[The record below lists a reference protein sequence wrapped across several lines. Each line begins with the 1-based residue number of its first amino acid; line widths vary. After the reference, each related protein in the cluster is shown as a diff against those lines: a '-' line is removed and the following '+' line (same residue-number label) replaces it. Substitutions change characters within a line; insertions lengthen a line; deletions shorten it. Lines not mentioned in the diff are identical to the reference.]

1 MNKIVNSEKFSLAD
15 FFFLKKMITPVFMTV
30 IYWITL
36 VLIAI
41 GGLGMIFASFASFQ
55 YSFFG
60 GMFTLISG
68 IVTLVV
74 GIISARIGFELI
86 CVLFNINRNIEKL
99 ALNKDDNTN
108 DSSNEQTIISQ
119 DKF

>member
-1 MNKIVNSEKFSLAD
+1 MKKIVNSENFSLAD
-15 FFFLKKMITPVFMTV
+15 FFFFKKMITPVFITF

-36 VLIAI
+36 VFIAL
-41 GGLGMIFASFASFQ
+41 GGLGVIFASFASFQ

-68 IVTLVV
+68 IFTLVV

-99 ALNKDDNTN
+99 ALNKDDDLNN
-108 DSSNEQTIISQ
+108 RSDDQTTISQ
-119 DKF
+119 N

>member
-1 MNKIVNSEKFSLAD
+1 MKKIINSENFSLAD
-15 FFFLKKMITPVFMTV
+15 FFFFKKMITPVFMTV

-99 ALNKDDNTN
+99 ALNKDDDLNN
-108 DSSNEQTIISQ
+108 RSDDQTTISQ
-119 DKF
+119 N

>member
-1 MNKIVNSEKFSLAD
+1 MNKIVNSEKFSLGD

-30 IYWITL
+30 IYWVTL
-36 VLIAI
+36 ALIAI
-41 GGLGMIFASFASFQ
+41 GGLGMFFASFAGFR

-60 GMFTLISG
+60 GMFGLIGSIITLIIGFISTR
-68 IVTLVV
+68 IV
-74 GIISARIGFELI
+74 FELI
-86 CVLFNINRNIEKL
+86 CVLFNINRNLEKL

>member
-1 MNKIVNSEKFSLAD
+1 MKKIINSENFSLAD
-15 FFFLKKMITPVFMTV
+15 FFFFKKMITPVFITV

-36 VLIAI
+36 VFIAL
-41 GGLGMIFASFASFQ
+41 GGLGVIFASFASFQ

-99 ALNKDDNTN
+99 ALNKDDDPNN
-108 DSSNEQTIISQ
+108 SSDEQTTISQ
-119 DKF
+119 N

>member
-1 MNKIVNSEKFSLAD
+1 MKKVTNSENFSLTD
-15 FFFLKKMITPVFMTV
+15 FFTLNKMITPAFITI

-36 VLIAI
+36 VFIAI
-41 GGLGMIFASFASFQ
+41 GGLSMIFASFASFQ

-68 IVTLVV
+68 IITLVV

-99 ALNKDDNTN
+99 ALNKN
-108 DSSNEQTIISQ
+108 DSITDGSDDHTIMNQ
-119 DKF
+119 N

>member
-1 MNKIVNSEKFSLAD
+1 
-15 FFFLKKMITPVFMTV
+15 
-30 IYWITL
+30 
-36 VLIAI
+36 
-41 GGLGMIFASFASFQ
+41 MIFASFASFQ

-68 IVTLVV
+68 IITLVV

-99 ALNKDDNTN
+99 ALNKDDLNN
-108 DSSNEQTIISQ
+108 RSDDQTTISQ
-119 DKF
+119 N